1 MTFMSRTN
9 HDAKHL
15 AKLQDH
21 YARIGVLPSLAGI
34 CEVVGFRAKT
44 AAVRLAGRLTKAGY
58 MRATQNGRL
67 VPEPRFF
74 ARPLAANAIRAGT
87 PDLAQEQPI
96 EEITIDAFLIDK
108 PSKTVL
114 VPIKG
119 MSMKNVGIY
128 DRDIVVVER
137 QPDAADGD
145 FVVALVD
152 GEVTVKELK
161 FDGKQWVLQPH
172 SEDFPTIVATQELE
186 ILGVVTGVVRR
197 YAKTRSGKRAR
208 RTGGAA

>member
-1 MTFMSRTN
+1 MSRTN
-9 HDAKHL
+9 HDKQHL

-21 YARIGVLPSLAGI
+21 YSRVGVLPSLAGI
-34 CEVVGFRAKT
+34 CQVVGFRAKT
-44 AAVRLAGRLTKAGY
+44 AAVRLAGRLQKAGY
-58 MRATQNGRL
+58 LRATSNGRL

-87 PDLAQEQPI
+87 PDSAQDQAA
-96 EEITIDAFLIDK
+96 EEITLDAYLIDK
-108 PSKTVL
+108 PSTTIL
-114 VPIKG
+114 VPVKG
-119 MSMKNVGIY
+119 MSMKDAGIY

-137 QPDAADGD
+137 QPDAEDGD

-161 FDGKQWVLQPH
+161 FDGTQWVLQPH
-172 SEDFPTIVATQELE
+172 NEQFPAIVATRELE

-197 YAKTRSGKRAR
+197 YGKTRGGKRAR
-208 RTGGAA
+208 RMGEAA